1 MKTRNLI
8 VLVMSLMMFSNCYAQ
23 KDTKKDKK
31 SKKGESTE
39 VTAQPDAIPTVTD
52 EVPIVTEECLVNI
65 SLFNESAK
73 NKQYADALIPW
84 NAAYSQCPGA
94 NKAIYSRGRE
104 IVQWEIQQT
113 KDDATYHKV
122 FEKLMAMYDS
132 RIKYFGNDDKYPTAW
147 ILGLKAL
154 DYVTFVKNDDLK
166 KPAYGWLE
174 KSIDGMK
181 ENSEMEY
188 LRIFMI
194 LSDAQYKANPQHAE
208 KYIADYLK
216 VNNLLEEIAANKDLK
231 NSEAAAQLKPSLEYL
246 FAQSGAADCNT
257 LDGLYKDKITQNITN
272 YDYLSNVISF
282 YKQVSCTESEI
293 YFKAAVAAHKIQ
305 PTASSANACAE
316 MSFKKKDLSKAI
328 SFYEEATKL
337 EENKNEKAEYQY
349 KIAQLYYNL
358 DNNSRA
364 RDAARNSIEFNPN
377 NGKPYILIGKLYAGS
392 SNIFD
397 DPVLKKTVFWA
408 AVDKFQKARS
418 VDSSVADEA
427 SDLIRRYSVY
437 FPSKDDMFFKPELGE
452 GKSFYVGG
460 WIGENT
466 TCR

>member
-8 VLVMSLMMFSNCYAQ
+8 VLVLSLIMFSNCYAQ

-31 SKKGESTE
+31 IKKGENTE
-39 VTAQPDAIPTVTD
+39 VTAQPDAIPTVSD
-52 EVPIVTEECLVNI
+52 EVPIVTEECLVNV

-84 NAAYSQCPGA
+84 NAAYTQCPGA

-104 IVQWEIQQT
+104 IVQWELTQA
-113 KDDATYHKV
+113 KDDASYKKV
-122 FEKLMAMYDS
+122 FEKLMGMYDN
-132 RIKYFGNDDKYPTAW
+132 RIKYFGNDEKYPTAW
-147 ILGLKAL
+147 ILGLKGL
-154 DYVTFVKNDDLK
+154 DYVAFAKNDELK

-181 ENSEMEY
+181 ENTEMEVI
-188 LRIFMI
+188 RIFMI
-194 LSDAQYKANPQHAE
+194 LSDGMYKANPQHAE
-208 KYIADYLK
+208 KFIADYLK
-216 VNNLLEEIAANKDLK
+216 IDELLEQIAANKDLK
-231 NSEAAAQLKPSLEYL
+231 SSEAASQLKPSLEYL

-257 LDGLYKDKITQNITN
+257 LDGLYRDKITQNINN
-272 YDYLSNVISF
+272 YDYLINVINF
-282 YKQVSCTESEI
+282 YKGVSCTESEV
-293 YFKAAVAAHKIQ
+293 YFKAAVAAHKVK
-305 PTASSANACAE
+305 PTVASANALAE

-328 SFYEEATKL
+328 SYYEEATKL
-337 EENKNEKAEYQY
+337 EENKIDKAEYQY
-349 KIAQLYYNL
+349 KIAQLYSNL

-364 RDAARNSIEFNPN
+364 REAARNSLEFNPN

-397 DPVLKKTVFWA
+397 DPVLRKTVFWA
-408 AVDKFQKARS
+408 AVDKFQRARS

-427 SDLIRRYSVY
+427 NDLIRRYSVY
-437 FPSKDDMFFKPELGE
+437 FPSKDDMFFKPELGD
-452 GKSFYVGG
+452 GKSFFVGG
-460 WIGENT
+460 WIGEST

>member
-1 MKTRNLI
+1 MKTRNLM
-8 VLVMSLMMFSNCYAQ
+8 VLVLSIVMFSNCYAQ

-31 SKKGESTE
+31 IKKGESTE
-39 VTAQPDAIPTVTD
+39 VATDAIPTVTD

-73 NKQYADALIPW
+73 NKQYADALKPW
-84 NAAYSQCPGA
+84 NAAYEQCPGA
-94 NKAIYSRGRE
+94 NKAIYSKGRE
-104 IVQWEIQQT
+104 IVQWELSQA
-113 KDDATYHKV
+113 KDDAAFQKV
-122 FEKLMAMYDS
+122 FDKLMGMYDN

-147 ILGLKAL
+147 ILGLKGL
-154 DYVTFVKNDDLK
+154 DYVAYAKNDALK
-166 KPAYGWLE
+166 KPAYQWLE
-174 KSIDGMK
+174 KSMDGLK
-181 ENSEMEY
+181 ENTEIEVI
-188 LRIFMI
+188 RIFMV
-194 LSDAQYKANPQHAE
+194 LSDAIFKADPKHAE

-216 VNNLLEEIAANKDLK
+216 ANDLLEAIAANKDLK
-231 NSEAAAQLKPSLEYL
+231 NSEAAGVLKPSLEYL

-257 LDGLYKDKITQNITN
+257 LDGLYKDKITQNLSN
-272 YDYLSNVISF
+272 YDYLNNLINF
-282 YKQVSCTESEI
+282 YKRVSCTESEV
-293 YFKAAVAAHKIQ
+293 YFKAAVAAHKIK
-305 PTASSANACAE
+305 PTAESANACAE
-316 MSFKKKDLSKAI
+316 MSFKKKDTSKAI

-364 RDAARNSIEFNPN
+364 REAARNALEFNPN

-408 AVDKFQKARS
+408 AVDKFQRARS

-427 SDLIRRYSVY
+427 GDLIRRYSVY
-437 FPSKDDMFFKPELGE
+437 FPSKDDMFFKPELAE

>member
-1 MKTRNLI
+1 M
-8 VLVMSLMMFSNCYAQ
+8 
-23 KDTKKDKK
+23 
-31 SKKGESTE
+31 
-39 VTAQPDAIPTVTD
+39 
-52 EVPIVTEECLVNI
+52 
-65 SLFNESAK
+65 
-73 NKQYADALIPW
+73 
-84 NAAYSQCPGA
+84 
-94 NKAIYSRGRE
+94 
-104 IVQWEIQQT
+104 
-113 KDDATYHKV
+113 
-122 FEKLMAMYDS
+122 
-132 RIKYFGNDDKYPTAW
+132 
-147 ILGLKAL
+147 
-154 DYVTFVKNDDLK
+154 KNDELK

-257 LDGLYKDKITQNITN
+257 LDGLYKDKITPNITN